1 MNRIGVVFRK
11 ELLDA
16 LRDRRAL
23 VSASMYAIWAPMAV
37 ALALSATARDRS
49 ADAPLRL
56 GVAVDAPAPAMVSY
70 LTQQPAT
77 TVATV
82 PDAVTAIRRGDV
94 DVVLRPAA
102 DYGSRLE
109 GSRPA
114 VVDLFY
120 DGASSRALASADRAR
135 RLMAG
140 FARDI
145 ADSRLLLRGL
155 VPDVAQPIDLR
166 DRDIS
171 TAAERSG
178 RLLSMIPVFLLV
190 AAFAGG
196 MGVAIDSTAGER
208 ERRSL
213 ESLLLHPVSP
223 AAIVGG
229 KLGAAAVVSAGVVA
243 LMVAMTALTLR
254 VPPVRALD
262 VPVGLS
268 LAEALM
274 VAAVLLPLALVA
286 PAIQMLA
293 SVSAT
298 SYKEAQTQVSLL
310 LLLPTVPG
318 FLFAF
323 GTLQDGGWMRVVPV
337 AAQQLMVSDI
347 LAGRAVSALAVA
359 TASIVTV
366 GLGLVALAV
375 TCRLLTR
382 NGVGS
387 GHQA

>member
-1 MNRIGVVFRK
+1 
-11 ELLDA
+11 
-16 LRDRRAL
+16 
-23 VSASMYAIWAPMAV
+23 
-37 ALALSATARDRS
+37 
-49 ADAPLRL
+49 
-56 GVAVDAPAPAMVSY
+56 
-70 LTQQPAT
+70 
-77 TVATV
+77 
-82 PDAVTAIRRGDV
+82 
-94 DVVLRPAA
+94 
-102 DYGSRLE
+102 
-109 GSRPA
+109 
-114 VVDLFY
+114 
-120 DGASSRALASADRAR
+120 
-135 RLMAG
+135 
-140 FARDI
+140 
-145 ADSRLLLRGL
+145 
-155 VPDVAQPIDLR
+155 
-166 DRDIS
+166 
-171 TAAERSG
+171 
-178 RLLSMIPVFLLV
+178 MIPVFLLV

-208 ERRSL
+208 ERRLL
-213 ESLLLHPVSP
+213 ESLLLHPVLP

-229 KLGAAAVVSAGVVA
+229 KWGAAAVVSAGVVA